1 MLKKLKTYYYLT
13 KPGIIRGNV
22 MTLIAGFLFASTAWI
37 DWRLLGWAMLGTGLV
52 IASGCVLNNY
62 IDKDIDAL
70 MSRTKK
76 RALVRGTVSNAAALT
91 YATLLGAAGFAV
103 LTLFTNR
110 LTTLVGAAG
119 FFAYVV
125 LYGYYKRAS
134 IHGTLVGTISGS
146 MSLLAGYTAVTNRLD
161 GPALLLFI
169 SMSIWQMPHFYAI
182 GVYRRDDYKAAG
194 IPILP
199 VVKGIRAGKIYIFFY
214 ISAYLFSV
222 MLFKSFGYVGWTFTA
237 VMAGII
243 LFWLYI
249 ASQGFTAKDNVRWAK
264 KIFGTSLLVLLA
276 YSLLLSLERWLP

>member
-1 MLKKLKTYYYLT
+1 MLKKFKIYYRLT
-13 KPGIIRGNV
+13 KPGIIRGNL
-22 MTLIAGFLFASTAWI
+22 MTLVAGFLFASTTWV
-37 DWRLLGWAMLGTGLV
+37 DWHKLGWALLGTGLI
-52 IASGCVLNNY
+52 IASSCVLNNY
-62 IDKDIDAL
+62 IDQDIDAL

-91 YATLLGAAGFAV
+91 YASILGAAGFAV

-110 LTTLVGAAG
+110 LTTLIGAGG

-125 LYGYYKRAS
+125 LYGYFKRTS

-146 MSLLAGYTAVTNRLD
+146 MSLLAGYCAVTNRFD
-161 GPALLLFI
+161 GPAVLLFVAQ
-169 SMSIWQMPHFYAI
+169 SIWQMPHFYAI

-199 VVKGIRAGKIYIFFY
+199 VVKGIRAAKTYIFFY

-222 MLFKSFGYVGWTFTA
+222 MLFKSFGYAGWSFTV
-237 VMAGII
+237 VMAAVT

-249 ASQGFTAKDNVRWAK
+249 SAKGFTAKDNIRWAK
-264 KIFGTSLLVLLA
+264 QVFGTSLLVLLA
-276 YSLLLSLERWLP
+276 FSLMLSLERWLP